1 MAMLLVFLRRS
12 EGLLWGPL
20 IGSLIPFSEGCP
32 YHNSMSSK
40 GPISIFYPVSI
51 TIQQVNLRDEDMQP
65 VASRRL
71 PGNVLDV
78 NNLYLKGI
86 SKVLGYT

>member
-1 MAMLLVFLRRS
+1 
-12 EGLLWGPL
+12 
-20 IGSLIPFSEGCP
+20 
-32 YHNSMSSK
+32 MSSK